1 MSRTRDK
8 KLPLHSIIII
18 FLVLAFSISALAAD
32 PTECYTILVG
42 KKASA
47 DGSVMVAH
55 NEDDYG
61 NIIVNV
67 RKIAPKNYGPS
78 VKINLGNGGVYE
90 THGQTNGF
98 LWIEATTQEFA
109 DSFINEYGVLITSD
123 SCPSRE
129 TKEDITDGGI
139 SYMLR
144 RLVAE
149 KARSAR
155 EAVELIGQLVEKYG
169 YRSSGR
175 TYSVADRNEAWMVA
189 VIKGRHWLAQRVPDD
204 EVAVIPNYYTIG
216 PVNLADPDNFL
227 GSQDIIEYA
236 RKNGWYDE
244 NRDGPFIFKKV
255 FNRPSNRELIFDGN
269 TLRMWRGVNLLSGQ
283 KWEITADFPFSFKP
297 ARKIT
302 PEMLMSL
309 LRDHYEGTEY
319 DATGGYTQGSPN
331 KTRFRTI
338 CTSTTISSFVAC
350 LNSQRP
356 EALSVLV
363 WLALGKPDTTI
374 YLPVFYHAKNLP
386 EGFGTGPGVHD
397 YELFYRQHFEPA
409 EIEANK
415 EKLLNTR
422 VKKIEAWVEENYG
435 QRIALIQKELY
446 PLEKDLLRKTGKL
459 LASRGESINQK
470 IDLFMP
476 EAVKK
481 FSLVCERL
489 EKRISSK

>member
-1 MSRTRDK
+1 MTRTRNK
-8 KLPLHSIIII
+8 KLITNPIILL
-18 FLVLAFSISALAAD
+18 FLVLVLSISVLAAD
-32 PTECYTILVG
+32 RTECYTVLVG

-67 RKIAPKNYGPS
+67 RKIAPKNYGPV
-78 VKINLGNGGVYE
+78 VKVNLGNGAVYE
-90 THGQTNGF
+90 TDGRTNGF

-129 TKEDITDGGI
+129 TNEDITDGGI

-175 TYSVADRNEAWMVA
+175 TYSVADKNEAWMVA
-189 VIKGRHWLAQRVPDD
+189 VIRGRHWLARRVPDD

-216 PVNLADPDNFL
+216 EINLEDTDNFR
-227 GSQDIIEYA
+227 GSRDIIEYA

-244 NRDGPFIFKKV
+244 NRDGPFIFKKI
-255 FNRPSNRELIFDGN
+255 FNRPSSRELIFDGN
-269 TLRMWRGVNLLSGQ
+269 TLRMWRGVSLLSGQ

-297 ARKIT
+297 ARKIR

-309 LRDHYEGTEY
+309 LREHYEGTEY
-319 DATGGYTQGSPN
+319 DATAGYTQGSPN

-338 CTSTTISSFVAC
+338 CTSTTINSFVAC
-350 LNSQRP
+350 LNSRRP

-363 WLALGKPDTTI
+363 WLAFGKPDTTI
-374 YLPVFYHAKNLP
+374 YLPVFYHANNLP
-386 EGFGTGPGVHD
+386 EGFGAGPGIHD

-422 VKKIEAWVEENYG
+422 VKKIETWVEENYG
-435 QRIALIQKELY
+435 QRIGLIQKELY
-446 PLEKDLLRKTGKL
+446 PLEKELLQKTDKL
-459 LASRGESINQK
+459 LSRRDRSINQK
-470 IDLFMP
+470 IDLFMS

-481 FSLVCERL
+481 FNQASERL
-489 EKRISSK
+489 EKKISSK